1 MYRPRLSLDPGKVR
15 PLELSAGQTMK
26 LAELAPVVE
35 GKPDVTRIAEIDL
48 EHLALEFRT
57 QRIVFETARDVYDE
71 MQQDWKGGKVFLLAQ
86 LIRLVERFIRS
97 DRIIITPA
105 LFHQDDPKRRLMI
118 ALNMTKVV
126 QHVRDAIRCENTETL
141 EPVFDRDHPIRSTG
155 DVGTWYTA
163 KPCEYTARSHVNFCV
178 VDSTWEASEA
188 FELDRNP
195 RVEAWVK
202 NDHLGFEI
210 LYIYQGVVR
219 KYRPDFIIRLL
230 SGDML
235 VLETKGR
242 DTEQSRAKHR
252 SLDEWVKA
260 VNAHGGFGRWTKD
273 VLARTGHREQSDG
286 L

>member
-1 MYRPRLSLDPGKVR
+1 VR
-15 PLELSAGQTMK
+15 PLELNAGQTMK

-35 GKPDVTRIAEIDL
+35 GKPDVARIAEIDL

-71 MQQDWKGGKVFLLAQ
+71 MQQDWKGGKAFLLAQ

-126 QHVRDAIRCENTETL
+126 QHVRDAIRCENTGTL

-163 KPCEYTARSHVNFCV
+163 KPCEYTARSHMNFCV

-188 FELDRNP
+188 FELDCNP

-242 DTEQSRAKHR
+242 DNAQSRAKHQ

-260 VNAHGGFGRWTKD
+260 VNAHGGFGRWTWAVSRNPGDIKD
-273 VLARTGHREQSDG
+273 VLARAGHRDQSDG